1 MFFGSAVFAE
11 GSLSP
16 LLPGTGIPAPPIG
29 GVGDAI
35 GAGWE
40 IGGVEP
46 KEGNGAGEL
55 AGAGIGPADNAG
67 GGVTAGVG
75 A

>member
-1 MFFGSAVFAE
+1 MFFGSGVFAE
-11 GSLSP
+11 GGLSP
-16 LLPGTGIPAPPIG
+16 PLSGTGIPAPPIG

-35 GAGWE
+35 GVGWE

-46 KEGNGAGEL
+46 KEGNGDGGL
-55 AGAGIGPADNAG
+55 IGVGVGPADNAG
-67 GGVTAGVG
+67 GGVTAGAG

>member
-1 MFFGSAVFAE
+1 MFAE
-11 GSLSP
+11 GGLSP

-29 GVGDAI
+29 GVGDEI
-35 GAGWE
+35 GADCG

-67 GGVTAGVG
+67 GGVTAGAG

>member
-11 GSLSP
+11 GGLSP
-16 LLPGTGIPAPPIG
+16 PLPGTGIPAPPIG

-35 GAGWE
+35 GAGCG

>member
-11 GSLSP
+11 GGLSP

-35 GAGWE
+35 GAGWAM
-40 IGGVEP
+40 GGVEP
-46 KEGNGAGEL
+46 KEGNGVGEL

-67 GGVTAGVG
+67 GGVTAGAG

>member
-1 MFFGSAVFAE
+1 MFFGSGVFAE
-11 GSLSP
+11 GGLSP
-16 LLPGTGIPAPPIG
+16 PLSGTGIPAPPIG

-35 GAGWE
+35 GVGWE